1 MPKKVLIVDDEPSIV
16 VSLQFLMNQCG
27 FEVITATS
35 GEEALETIMKFNPNL
50 ILLDV
55 MLPGIDGY
63 EVCEIVRLDP
73 KWRGIKIIFL
83 SAKGKEEDI
92 AKGMVLGADDYITK
106 PTSMAVIRARVRAA
120 LRRAKQHPVAE
131 PVLNFDDGALVI
143 DQQRAEVLI
152 NGQPVILTPTEFRLL
167 VYLISNSGKAVPHS
181 EVLAAVWGPGYN
193 DPEVL
198 KIFVFRLR
206 NKIEVDSSHPRYI
219 KIKRGH
225 GYYFNAQY

>member
-1 MPKKVLIVDDEPSIV
+1 MEIEKGRFFIIIQPYFSEEKKKVCSDFNLVYSQIFIPNSISVRKGGSMPKKVLIVDDEPSIV

-73 KWRGIKIIFL
+73 KWRKVKIIFL

-92 AKGMVLGADDYITK
+92 AKGMVLGADEYITK
-106 PTSMAVIRARVRAA
+106 PYS
-120 LRRAKQHPVAE
+120 
-131 PVLNFDDGALVI
+131 N
-143 DQQRAEVLI
+143 AEV
-152 NGQPVILTPTEFRLL
+152 VEKVTKLL
-167 VYLISNSGKAVPHS
+167 L
-181 EVLAAVWGPGYN
+181 E
-193 DPEVL
+193 
-198 KIFVFRLR
+198 
-206 NKIEVDSSHPRYI
+206 
-219 KIKRGH
+219 
-225 GYYFNAQY
+225 

>member
-1 MPKKVLIVDDEPSIV
+1 MPRLDGCETLRKIRKTSTIPVLILTGRDTD
-16 VSLQFLMNQCG
+16 
-27 FEVITATS
+27 
-35 GEEALETIMKFNPNL
+35 
-50 ILLDV
+50 LDQV
-55 MLPGIDGY
+55 QG
-63 EVCEIVRLDP
+63 LD
-73 KWRGIKIIFL
+73 
-83 SAKGKEEDI
+83 
-92 AKGMVLGADDYITK
+92 LGADDYITK